1 MKYLDL
7 LLKVSRFI
15 TIIKWIEV
23 HDQSG
28 NAVDR
33 QKPSKQIRFKTSKL
47 RSNLC
52 DFSDT
57 YIVVKGTITV
67 PNPPNIAYDKKLAF
81 KNYAPFVSC
90 ISKINNTLINNA
102 EDLDVVMSM
111 NNLLLEYSKT
121 YSKEQEVFGITTEMK
136 QTVCK

>member
-33 QKPSKQIRFKTSKL
+33 
-47 RSNLC
+47 
-52 DFSDT
+52 
-57 YIVVKGTITV
+57 
-67 PNPPNIAYDKKLAF
+67 
-81 KNYAPFVSC
+81 
-90 ISKINNTLINNA
+90 
-102 EDLDVVMSM
+102 
-111 NNLLLEYSKT
+111 
-121 YSKEQEVFGITTEMK
+121 
-136 QTVCK
+136 